1 MIRCA
6 EANAARGSRIDKEA
20 ATAQGRVFV
29 CVPREYALGSRS
41 ALVLQGTPVNR
52 PAKRFIVGSILLSV
66 AALGNAATPA
76 TRVGDFALLDQKG
89 YFHQLSYY
97 DNHKAVAMLVQAN
110 GSAAT
115 QKQLEAFKAA
125 EARYHDQVKFFMINP
140 LDTNQRAAVQQQV
153 QAYGTEIPVLM
164 DDARIVSEAMGVN
177 KTGEVFLLNPGT
189 TEVLYRGPA
198 GKNLTRAI
206 DAVLAG
212 QPVKK
217 AKAWMRGQPVTYPA
231 KVAHSKSAVSYSK
244 DIAPMLA
251 ENCARCHR
259 EGGIAPFAMNSYSIV
274 KGFAPMIREVVMTK
288 RMPPGQIDPE
298 IGHFKETFTLTND
311 EQQKLMHWIAG
322 GAEQDGN
329 VDPLTQLTWPATKWA
344 YGEPDLV
351 IKVPPQQI
359 PATGVLDYI
368 RVVVP
373 IEGLDRDRY
382 VRASQYI
389 AGDRTVLHHTLNQL
403 IPPDFKEKGGRVD
416 FGYQDPNAA
425 RITAYIPGAQPQLE
439 PPNTGGLLKK
449 GSSIALQLHYTTNG
463 RATTDASEIGLWF
476 YPDDQI
482 PTERMVGDCACIFV
496 KGWDPI
502 PPYDNDHEM
511 QQTITIPKDAYIF
524 SMLPHMHFRGKRMR
538 FYAEYPDG
546 TKEQLL
552 NIAKY
557 NYNWQL
563 DYELT
568 EPKRVPAGT
577 KIRAVAAFDN
587 STQNKANPDPA
598 RTVPWGQ
605 QSWDEM
611 FFGAVTYKFVDQSGT
626 RVSQN

>member
-1 MIRCA
+1 VNRVITGLILLA
-6 EANAARGSRIDKEA
+6 VAGVANA
-20 ATAQGRVFV
+20 TA
-29 CVPREYALGSRS
+29 
-41 ALVLQGTPVNR
+41 
-52 PAKRFIVGSILLSV
+52 PAK
-66 AALGNAATPA
+66 
-76 TRVGDFALLDQKG
+76 RVGDFALLDQLG

-97 DNHKAVAMLVQAN
+97 DDHKAVALLVQSN
-110 GSAAT
+110 GSKAT
-115 QKQLEAFKAA
+115 RKQIEAFKAA
-125 EARYHDQVKFFMINP
+125 QARYQEQVEFFMINP
-140 LDTNQRAAVQQQV
+140 RGDQRTAVQQQLK
-153 QAYGTEIPVLM
+153 AYGTDIPVLM
-164 DDARIVSEAMGVN
+164 DDAQIVSESMGVN
-177 KTGEVFLLNPGT
+177 RTGEVFLLHPAT

-198 GKNLTRAI
+198 DKAFTKAI
-206 DAVLAG
+206 DQVLAG
-212 QPVKK
+212 QPVRKSK
-217 AKAWMRGQPVTYPA
+217 VRVRGEAVTYAA
-231 KVAHSKSAVSYSK
+231 KVAHKKSAVSYSK
-244 DIAPMLA
+244 DIAPIIA
-251 ENCARCHR
+251 DNCARCHR
-259 EGGIAPFAMNSYSIV
+259 EGGIAPFAMNSHAIV

-288 RMPPGQIDPE
+288 RMPPGQIDPG
-298 IGHFKETFTLTND
+298 IGHFKETFALTNE
-311 EQQKLMHWIAG
+311 EQQKLMQWIEG
-322 GAEQDGN
+322 GASQDGT

-344 YGEPDLV
+344 YGEPDLI

-359 PATGVLDYI
+359 PAAGVLEYI

-382 VRASQYI
+382 VRASQYV

-403 IPPDFKEKGGRVD
+403 IPPDFKKNGGRID

-476 YPDDQI
+476 YPDDQV
-482 PTERMVGDCACIFV
+482 PSERMTGDCACIFV

-502 PPYDNDHEM
+502 PPFDNDHEM
-511 QQTITIPKDAYIF
+511 QQTITIPKEAYLY

-546 TKEQLL
+546 TKEELL

-563 DYELT
+563 EYELA
-568 EPKRVPAGT
+568 EPKRMPAGT

-587 STQNKANPDPA
+587 SKQNKANPDPS
-598 RTVPWGQ
+598 RTVPWGL

-611 FFGAVTYKFVDQSGT
+611 FFGAMYYKFVDQSGT